1 MGDERKPHHWRPSS
15 PSPARGKEG
24 EEGGRVGRGGGW
36 ESGEGRRVGEWGG
49 EEGGRVGRGG
59 GWESGE
65 GEEGGDSD
73 THIHV
78 L

>member
-1 MGDERKPHHWRPSS
+1 MTRESHTTGDRVHHHLHG
-15 PSPARGKEG
+15 GKK
-24 EEGGRVGRGGGW
+24 
-36 ESGEGRRVGEWGG
+36 GRRVGEWGG

-59 GWESGE
+59 GWENGE